1 MPYYSFEN
9 TDTGEQYELDMKM
22 SELDTYLAENKNIRQ
37 IFTRL
42 NIGDSVRLGIKK
54 PPSDFSKYVLGRV
67 KETNPLGTAI
77 ERRHTIVKEV

>member
-1 MPYYSFEN
+1 MPLYSFEN
-9 TDTGEQYELDMKM
+9 TDTGEQFDLSMKM
-22 SELDTYLAENKNIRQ
+22 AELDTYLAENKNIRQ
-37 IFTRL
+37 IFTQL

-77 ERRHTIVKEV
+77 ERRHTIQKEV

>member
-9 TDTGEQYELDMKM
+9 TDTGELFEMEMKM
-22 SELDTYLAENKNIRQ
+22 SELDIYLAENKNIRQ

-42 NIGDSVRLGIKK
+42 NIGDPVRMGVTK

-77 ERRHTIVKEV
+77 ERRHTIAKEV